1 MTFGAEDTGPDAKP
15 VPWGSAAIYLVGVA
29 ALAFCITL
37 LWFGMRAVMDL
48 GGFCASGGPYVVAVE
63 CPDAVLATTPLSI
76 FGGFAAAG
84 LMIWGGTALG
94 GSWMSL
100 VFLAWPALFL
110 SLGWNFLEY
119 GFFPPD
125 GGWIWSWL
133 FCGAVFVLMGGVPL
147 IGAIGMLREE
157 GGGGRSYASGR
168 VVVRPKPPRQTE
180 PDRRAR
186 ASRPDAAAPRDPTPD
201 QRDPAT
207 TEPLVDRLERLAA
220 MRRRGDLTSEE
231 YETAKA
237 ATLAEAG
244 GRP

>member
-1 MTFGAEDTGPDAKP
+1 MAFGAADTERDRTALPL
-15 VPWGSAAIYLVGVA
+15 GSVAIYLVGVA

-37 LWFGMRAVMDL
+37 LWLGMRAVMDL
-48 GGFCASGGPYVVAVE
+48 GGFCASGGPYVIAVE

-76 FGGFAAAG
+76 LGGFLAAG
-84 LMIWGGTALG
+84 LVVWGGAALG

-119 GFFPPD
+119 GFFPARRRLGVELALLRRAVRAD
-125 GGWIWSWL
+125 GRR
-133 FCGAVFVLMGGVPL
+133 AVGPG
-147 IGAIGMLREE
+147 
-157 GGGGRSYASGR
+157 
-168 VVVRPKPPRQTE
+168 
-180 PDRRAR
+180 DRRASCGGR
-186 ASRPDAAAPRDPTPD
+186 GRPVLRVRSRGRPPEAHAALDGGHEERRPPEATPASVPGSSPSTTTPSD
-201 QRDPAT
+201 
-207 TEPLVDRLERLAA
+207 EPLVDRLERLAA

-231 YETAKA
+231 FETAKA